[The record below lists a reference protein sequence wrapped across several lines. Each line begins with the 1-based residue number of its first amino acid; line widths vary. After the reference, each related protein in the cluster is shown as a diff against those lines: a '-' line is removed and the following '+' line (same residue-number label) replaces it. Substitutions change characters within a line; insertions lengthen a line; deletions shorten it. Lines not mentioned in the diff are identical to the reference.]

1 MEDTVLQGIQGV
13 NTAGTVR
20 VNMLA
25 NLEALLNIFA
35 NGTELIMIACGVLLI
50 IFAFHQMYRAREAAA
65 SRLRPA
71 TVAIL
76 PWRLCTT
83 RLYAGGAVIAL
94 GLAVPGALNWAVAF
108 ARDCALFN

>member
-1 MEDTVLQGIQGV
+1 MENTIVSGV

-25 NLEALLNIFA
+25 NLETLLNIFA
-35 NGTELIMIACGVLLI
+35 NGTELIMIAFGVLLI
-50 IFAFHQMYRAREAAA
+50 IFAFYQMYRARQVAA

-83 RLYAGGAVIAL
+83 RLYAGGAVIGL
-94 GLAVPGALNWAVAF
+94 GLAVPGALNWMVAF
-108 ARDCALFN
+108 ARDYALFN